1 MTQPASEQPPAV
13 VIVETDRALAQLL
26 HAALVS
32 DGWSAIICGA
42 TDDPRRLIRREA
54 AALVVVGLELASS
67 KAAWTL
73 LNDLRADAATA
84 WLPVLFVTVDER
96 LAREQ
101 GALLRSEGYAL
112 LETPFDLGAFL
123 ATVRAQIEDG
133 RRQSPERGQERN
145 PLP

>member
-1 MTQPASEQPPAV
+1 MPQPASKRPETV
-13 VIVETDRALAQLL
+13 VIVEADHALAQLL
-26 HAALVS
+26 HDALVS
-32 DGWSAIICGA
+32 GGWTARICA
-42 TDDPRRLIRREA
+42 AADDPQRLIRQA
-54 AALVVVGLELASS
+54 APALVIIGLELASS
-67 KAAWTL
+67 KAAWVL

-84 WLPVLFVTVDER
+84 WLPVLFVTADER